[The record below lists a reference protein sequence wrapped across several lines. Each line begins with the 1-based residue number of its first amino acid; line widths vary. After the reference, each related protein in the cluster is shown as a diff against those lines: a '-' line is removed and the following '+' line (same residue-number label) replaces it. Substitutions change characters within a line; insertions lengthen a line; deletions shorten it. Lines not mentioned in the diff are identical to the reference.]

1 MTTRRSGFTL
11 IELLVV
17 ISIVAVLI
25 ATLLPALNKAR
36 DAAKN
41 SACLANQR
49 QLGQLT
55 YYYLNDNKYFF
66 PATYDGTSNA
76 PCYWFQKLAVGYLE
90 VKMAGTAPDNLCGNG
105 KGAERIFICP
115 EAPLQGN
122 TGLLRTTGLG
132 YGMNYLAFTYLDYSV
147 TTATGNTAPLSRV
160 QKPEQ
165 TIVTGDSVDFNQYV
179 IKPNEFNPPFALNY
193 SYAPASRHSG
203 KANFMMADGHVEGLD
218 AAVSTPSSV
227 PYWRLRKN

>member
-105 KGAERIFICP
+105 KGAERIFLCP
-115 EAPLQGN
+115 EGPAS
-122 TGLLRTTGLG
+122 TGAIEAITNIQ
-132 YGMNYLAFTYLDYSV
+132 YGWNFAALTHLDMSV
-147 TTATGNTAPLSRV
+147 IPTAGQTANFSRIMM
-160 QKPEQ
+160 PSS
-165 TIVTGDSVDFNQYV
+165 TIFTGDSGKGLNYV
-179 IKPNEFNPPFALNY
+179 INPLDCFGYFGGYGPV
-193 SYAPASRHSG
+193 SRHSG
-203 KANFMMADGHVEGLD
+203 NANYAMADAHVETLPPD
-218 AAVSTPSSV
+218 PVTLTTK
-227 PYWRLRKN
+227 PYWGMRK